1 QLCFARFA
9 AMMPSWPVRL
19 GHSVLALLYGLTKVF
34 GLMATGKSCPRGIER
49 VKRSLYWRLHG
60 WMMLIFV
67 GVFSPYSFYCIYQ
80 RMAFLRQNKLLLLI
94 GFNRYVLLLVCAF
107 VTQWIHCSK
116 QEEII
121 GCLNRLLRC
130 RRQLRRL
137 MHTRELR
144 DSLDCLATRGHLMQL
159 GLLLCSFIFA
169 TCQPIQVL
177 KDDPEVRHNL
187 TYACCLVFILTC
199 QLTLQLSLGMYTL
212 ALLFLGHL
220 VRHSNLLLERILA
233 DAGCILEG
241 SALQAGYGANRQQLY
256 RSQQQWLALELWR
269 LLRVHQQ
276 LLKLHRSISS
286 LYGVQAVC
294 FVAYVPMECMVHLFF
309 TYFMKYSKFII
320 RKYGH
325 GFPLNYYAIA
335 FMTGLFTNLL
345 LVILPTYYSDR
356 RFTGTRQR
364 LRFGSLAFS
373 TQITA
378 KELRNTLNYYGLYL
392 KNVEYI
398 FTVNACGLFK
408 LNNVLLFSIVRAML
422 DYLIILIQFDKV
434 LNQ

>member
-1 QLCFARFA
+1 
-9 AMMPSWPVRL
+9 MMPSWPVRL
-19 GHSVLALLYGLTKVF
+19 GQSVLALLYGLTRVF
-34 GLMATGKSCPRGIER
+34 GLMATGHSCPRGIER

-60 WMMLIFV
+60 WVMLIFV
-67 GVFSPYSFYCIYQ
+67 GVFSPYAFFCIFQ
-80 RMAFLRQNKLLLLI
+80 RMAFLRQNRLLLLI
-94 GFNRYVLLLVCAF
+94 GFNRYVLLLACAF

-116 QEEII
+116 QKEII

-159 GLLLCSFIFA
+159 GLLLFAFIFS
-169 TCQPIQVL
+169 TFQPLQVL
-177 KDDPEVRHNL
+177 KDDPEVRRNL
-187 TYACCLVFILTC
+187 IYACCLVFIITC

-233 DAGCILEG
+233 DAERILEG
-241 SALQAGYGANRQQLY
+241 SNLQAGYGANRQQLY

-269 LLRVHQQ
+269 LVRVHQQ

-294 FVAYVPMECMVHLFF
+294 FVAYVPMECMIHLFF

-335 FMTGLFTNLL
+335 FMSGLFTNLL
-345 LVILPTYYSDR
+345 LVILPTYYSER
-356 RFTGTRQR
+356 RFRWTRER
-364 LRFGSLAFS
+364 LRCGSLTFPS
-373 TQITA
+373 RIIA
-378 KELRNTLNYYGLYL
+378 KELKNTLNYYGLYL

-408 LNNVLLFSIVRAML
+408 LNNVLLFCIVQAML
-422 DYLIILIQFDKV
+422 DYLMILIQFDKV

>member
-1 QLCFARFA
+1 QLCFTRIA

-19 GHSVLALLYGLTKVF
+19 GQLVLALLYGLARVF
-34 GLMATGKSCPRGIER
+34 GLMATGQSSPRGIRR
-49 VKRSLYWRLHG
+49 VRWSLYWRLHG
-60 WMMLIFV
+60 WVMLIFV
-67 GVFSPYSFYCIYQ
+67 GVFSPYAFVCIYH

-94 GFNRYVLLLVCAF
+94 GFNRYVLLLACAF
-107 VTQWIHCSK
+107 VAQWIHCSK
-116 QEEII
+116 QAQII
-121 GCLNRLLRC
+121 GCLNQLLRC

-144 DSLDCLATRGHLMQL
+144 DSLDCLATRRHLMQL
-159 GLLLCSFIFA
+159 GLLVCSFVFS
-169 TCQPIQVL
+169 TCQPLQVL
-177 KDDPEVRHNL
+177 KDDPEVRRNL

-212 ALLFLGHL
+212 SLLFLGHL
-220 VRHSNLLLERILA
+220 VRHSNLLLDRILA
-233 DAGCILEG
+233 DAGHILED
-241 SALQAGYGANRQQLY
+241 SSLLAGYGANRQQLY
-256 RSQQQWLALELWR
+256 RNQQQWLALELWR

-345 LVILPTYYSDR
+345 LVILPTYYSER
-356 RFTGTRQR
+356 RFSCTREK
-364 LRFGSLAFS
+364 LRCGSLAFS
-373 TQITA
+373 SRITA
-378 KELRNTLNYYGLYL
+378 RELRNTLNYYGLYL

-398 FTVNACGLFK
+398 FTVSACGLFK
-408 LNNVLLFSIVRAML
+408 LNNVLLFCIVQAML
-422 DYLIILIQFDKV
+422 NYLMILIQFDKV